1 MAYQTPD
8 SKKEEFRKYLEKSG
22 VIDAL
27 TKVLV
32 GLYEEPERPPNAVD
46 YVKRY
51 LGAPTGV
58 DVEAIRAEND
68 TLKKENAELKTTI
81 EELNARV
88 STLSCAN
95 ALSAAAVHAFGDGA
109 TIMFLVVLWQPRGLS
124 PSLPPCRSCLH
135 CRRRFCHADELYLS
149 VHGTGTAL
157 KRGGIYVQQDVQQG
171 STSADIVA
179 AAIVTSGALPLLLAC
194 STAGR
199 AVLSRT

>member
-1 MAYQTPD
+1 MGRQAYQTPD

-68 TLKKENAELKTTI
+68 SLKKKNAELNETI
-81 EELNARV
+81 NEMNARR
-88 STLSCAN
+88 LEGEGEDA
-95 ALSAAAVHAFGDGA
+95 
-109 TIMFLVVLWQPRGLS
+109 
-124 PSLPPCRSCLH
+124 
-135 CRRRFCHADELYLS
+135 
-149 VHGTGTAL
+149 
-157 KRGGIYVQQDVQQG
+157 
-171 STSADIVA
+171 
-179 AAIVTSGALPLLLAC
+179 
-194 STAGR
+194 
-199 AVLSRT
+199 